1 MDQDDAI
8 KGCLEKD
15 HASQKWLFSH
25 YSGKM
30 MTVCLRYARNRADAE
45 DILQDGFV
53 LLFRNLGKFEHKGS
67 FEGWMRKI
75 FVNTA
80 LKKYQRKR
88 FDKERVGIEHT
99 KEPELDA
106 TAISALSEKEIIKL
120 ISELPE
126 GYRIVFNM
134 YAIEGYSHREIAET
148 LGINEA
154 TSRTQLLKARKQ
166 LQRKLLE
173 LHSTLI

>member
-1 MDQDDAI
+1 MNQEEVIA
-8 KGCLEKD
+8 GCIRQE
-15 HASQKWLFSH
+15 HACQKHLFDLV
-25 YSGKM
+25 SGKM

-45 DILQDGFV
+45 DILQEGFV
-53 LLFRNLGKFEHKGS
+53 LLFKNIAKYQGTGS
-67 FEGWMRKI
+67 FEGWIRRI

-88 FDKERVGIEHT
+88 FDKERVGIEHVQ
-99 KEPELDA
+99 EPELDA
-106 TAISALSEKEIIKL
+106 TALSSLSEQEIIAL
-120 ISELPE
+120 IQELPE

-134 YAIEGYSHREIAET
+134 FAIEGYSHKEIAAQ

-166 LQRKLLE
+166 LQRKLLK
-173 LHSTLI
+173 LHSIPL